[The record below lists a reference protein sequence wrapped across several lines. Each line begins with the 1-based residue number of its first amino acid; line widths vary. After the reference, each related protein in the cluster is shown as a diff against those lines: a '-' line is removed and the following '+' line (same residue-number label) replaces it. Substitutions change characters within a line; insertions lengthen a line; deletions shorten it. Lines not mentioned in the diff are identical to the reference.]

1 MMAGSGRRRLLALWF
16 PFLPA
21 ERLRRHEGAA
31 RPFVIAA
38 KERNV
43 LRIFALG
50 RAAARLGLQEGQ
62 PLANARAM
70 VPGLEVIPA
79 NPHADALML
88 ERLAGWCGR
97 FTPLVSLDRPYGL
110 ILDITGASHLF
121 GGEKAMMRKA
131 SEGLQVRGF
140 SAQAAIA
147 GTAMA
152 ARALARHRTG
162 LITPEGS
169 EAEAVSPLPIDA
181 LQLDAVTTH
190 AFRRAGLKTIG
201 QSAGRKRSELMARFG
216 ASTLAVID
224 EALGKS
230 VSPTSPLPP
239 PPEFWRAR
247 HFAEPV
253 ATLEVIRAALA
264 ALSAELAAVMEREG
278 VGARALD
285 AAFFRADGAL
295 RRIAIETGAPV
306 RAVAVIDRLF
316 REKLASL
323 ADPLD
328 PGFGFDVI
336 RLAAIHVEAM
346 PVEAVSLDSAAQ
358 EEQDIAFLIDRLA
371 ARFGRAR
378 VQRFHPRE
386 THVPERAW
394 VMKPAQEDVEASP
407 WRGIRGTGEPPRRPL
422 RLFERPE
429 PVEVESPP
437 LRLSWRKVTRC
448 LIQWEGPE
456 RIAMEWWRK
465 KEEPRDYYRAEDE
478 EGRRYWLYC
487 EAARQPPQWFL
498 HGLFA

>member
-1 MMAGSGRRRLLALWF
+1 
-16 PFLPA
+16 
-21 ERLRRHEGAA
+21 
-31 RPFVIAA
+31 
-38 KERNV
+38 
-43 LRIFALG
+43 
-50 RAAARLGLQEGQ
+50 
-62 PLANARAM
+62 M
-70 VPGLEVIPA
+70 VPDLEVLAA

-88 ERLAGWCGR
+88 ERLAQWCGR

-121 GGEKAMMRKA
+121 GGEKAALQKA
-131 SEGLQVRGF
+131 AEGLKVRGF
-140 SAQAAIA
+140 SVQAAIA
-147 GTAMA
+147 GTAVA
-152 ARALARHRTG
+152 ARALARHRAG
-162 LITPEGS
+162 FITPEGG
-169 EAEAVSPLPIDA
+169 EAEAVSPLPVDA

-201 QSAGRKRSELMARFG
+201 QAAGRKRSELMARFG

-230 VSPTSPLPP
+230 VSPTSPRRL
-239 PPEFWRAR
+239 PPEFWRAS

-253 ATLEVIRAALA
+253 ATLDVIRRALA
-264 ALSAELAAVMEREG
+264 SLSAELAAVMEREG
-278 VGARALD
+278 MGARRLEAC
-285 AAFFRADGAL
+285 FFRADGAV
-295 RRIAIETGAPV
+295 RNIIIETGMPV
-306 RAVAVIDRLF
+306 RSIAVIDRLF

-336 RLAAIHVEAM
+336 RLSALH
-346 PVEAVSLDSAAQ
+346 VEAVSMEAASFDAHAREQQ
-358 EEQDIAFLIDRLA
+358 EIDCLVDRLA
-371 ARFGRAR
+371 VRFGRQR
-378 VQRFHPRE
+378 VLRFEPQA

-394 VMKPAQEDVEASP
+394 KLIPAQEKE
-407 WRGIRGTGEPPRRPL
+407 GGTAAWHSRRAAGEPPGRPL
-422 RLFERPE
+422 RLFARPE
-429 PVEVESPP
+429 PVQVKQPP
-437 LRLSWRKVTRC
+437 LCLSWRKVTRR

-487 EAARQPPQWFL
+487 EAARTPPQWFL